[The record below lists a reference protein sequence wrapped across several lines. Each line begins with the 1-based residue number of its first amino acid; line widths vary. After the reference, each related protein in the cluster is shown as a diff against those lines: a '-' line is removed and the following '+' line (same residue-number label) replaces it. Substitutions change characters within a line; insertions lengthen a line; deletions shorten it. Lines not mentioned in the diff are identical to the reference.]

1 MTGARAR
8 AGGGGRLNRRD
19 SSPAIR
25 PGATYRGRDGSRRQV
40 ESIGRRLGPPEL
52 RWVSQDRH
60 TRHGLPVRGRC
71 SPATFAR
78 WAVVEVVEKGAN

>member
-1 MTGARAR
+1 LTGARAR
-8 AGGGGRLNRRD
+8 AGGGGRLNRG
-19 SSPAIR
+19 SPAIR

-40 ESIGRRLGPPEL
+40 ESIGRRLGPPEV
-52 RWVSQDRH
+52 RWVSQDKL

-78 WAVVEVVEKGAN
+78 WAVAEVVDKGAN